1 MSSTTFDRNIFF
13 KALLPILTCIVIW
26 LIPIPEGLEP
36 KAWHMFAIFA
46 ATDRIW
52 CHYADCVVRSNFY
65 KYLDY
70 QQSIGRI
77 FQRYGLADFLCLYSI
92 IGFCQ
97 VGFGQAHCL

>member
-46 ATDRIW
+46 ATIVGILTQPIASGAIIDAAR
-52 CHYADCVVRSNFY
+52 D
-65 KYLDY
+65 KY
-70 QQSIGRI
+70 
-77 FQRYGLADFLCLYSI
+77 I
-92 IGFCQ
+92 IKSEINTRKYFFCM
-97 VGFGQAHCL
+97 